1 MKPWDDP
8 TLEWLEADGL
18 GGFASGSVAGVRTRR
33 YHALLLAATRPPAD
47 RYVLVNGL
55 EVWVRT
61 AAGEFAL
68 SSQRYAPDVTHPDG
82 ASRLTSFEPEPWP
95 TWTFETEDGTRIRH
109 ELLVPRHRAAA
120 VLSWSVEAAEG
131 PVELFVRP
139 LLSGRDPHAL
149 HHESAAFRFDP
160 ARTPA
165 GTIRWQP
172 YDSLPAVLAST
183 DGAYE
188 HHPEWYRNFLY
199 DEELRRGLDHV
210 EDLASPGV
218 FRWELRRGGQAFLVL
233 EAESAESAEPRGGGA
248 VLARALR
255 AVERRRRSLLL
266 SPLDRAAEAYLVRR
280 GSGASIVAGYP
291 WFGDWGRDT
300 FIALRGLCLATG
312 RVEDAGLILE
322 EWAGF
327 VSEGM
332 MPNRLPDRGEQPEYN
347 SVDASLWYAIA
358 VHDYLAAGDASGK
371 PAPLRRTTALHQAV
385 DEILEGFSRGT
396 RHGIRVD
403 DDGLVAAGEP
413 GAQLTWMDAKIGDWV
428 VTPRSGKPVEI
439 QALWL
444 EALRIATGWNP
455 RWRRMLDKGRET
467 FARRFW
473 HEQGGYLYDV
483 IDVDHVPGTAD
494 ARLRPNQIFAVG
506 GLPQPLLSGERARRV
521 VDVVADRLL
530 TPLGLRSLEPG
541 APGYAPRYEGG
552 VLARDGAYHQG
563 TVWPWL
569 IGPFVEAWVR
579 VRGDNAR
586 VRREA
591 ARRFLAPLEG
601 HLLAA
606 GLGHVSEIADA
617 EPPHTPRGCPFQA
630 WSLGEY
636 LRLARQVLA
645 HTQTGVER
653 EARRAGVARAVRSDG
668 RARPAED

>member
-1 MKPWDDP
+1 MKPWEDP

-18 GGFASGSVAGVRTRR
+18 GGFASGTVHGARTRR

-61 AAGEFAL
+61 AAGQYAL

-82 ASRLTSFEPEPWP
+82 ARRVVGFESEPWP
-95 TWTFETEDGTRIRH
+95 AWTYETEDGTRVRH
-109 ELLVPRHRAAA
+109 ELFVPRHRAAV
-120 VLSWSVEAAEG
+120 VLSWSVEAARG

-149 HHESAAFRFDP
+149 QRENPAFAFD
-160 ARTPA
+160 AA
-165 GTIRWQP
+165 GTSAGAIRWRP
-172 YDSLPAVLAST
+172 YAGLPAVLASS
-183 DGAYE
+183 DGAYD
-188 HHPEWYRNFLY
+188 HRPDWYRSFVY
-199 DEELRRGLDHV
+199 DEERRRGLDHV

-218 FRWELRRGGQAFLVL
+218 FRWELRPRGQAFVVF
-233 EAESAESAEPRGGGA
+233 EAESTEPAEPPRDGA
-248 VLARALR
+248 SLARALR
-255 AVERRRRSLLL
+255 AAERRRRSLLR

-312 RVEDAGLILE
+312 RIEEAGRILE

-327 VSEGM
+327 VSAGM

-358 VHDYLAAGDASGK
+358 VHDYLAAAEAAGR
-371 PAPLRRTTALHQAV
+371 PAPLQRATALHHAV

-403 DDGLVAAGEP
+403 GDGLVAAGEP

-428 VTPRSGKPVEI
+428 VTPRCGKPVEI
-439 QALWL
+439 QALWIN
-444 EALRIATGWNP
+444 ALRIASAWNP
-455 RWRRMLDKGRET
+455 RWQRALDTARES
-467 FARRFW
+467 FAGRFW
-473 HEQGGYLYDV
+473 NEAGGHLHDV
-483 IDVDHVPGTAD
+483 VDVDHVPGTVD

-506 GLPQPLLSGERARRV
+506 GLPLALLSGERAQRV
-521 VDVVADRLL
+521 VDIVGERLL
-530 TPLGLRSLEPG
+530 TPLGLRSLDPG
-541 APGYAPRYEGG
+541 ASGYAPRYEGG
-552 VLARDGAYHQG
+552 VRERDSVYHQG

-569 IGPFVEAWVR
+569 LGPFVEAWVR
-579 VRGDNAR
+579 VRGGGAR

-591 ARRFLAPLEG
+591 ARRFLAPLDE
-601 HLLAA
+601 HLRVA
-606 GLGHVSEIADA
+606 GLGHISEITDA

-636 LRLARQVLA
+636 LRLSRQVLV
-645 HTQTGVER
+645 QTAAGVER
-653 EARRAGVARAVRSDG
+653 EVRRPLPAREGRLDRGV
-668 RARPAED
+668 RPIDA